1 MCGAVVYTIGF
12 ESEAG
17 KLQDDLKGVFRKMLG
32 HTKRIDASMTL
43 GDSVEA
49 LDQLRELEAYLE
61 RGLAVLSR
69 HLSADS

>member
-1 MCGAVVYTIGF
+1 MSAAVVRTVGL

-17 KLQDDLKGVFRKMLG
+17 RLQNELKGVFRKMLS

-49 LDQLRELEAYLE
+49 LGQLRELEAYLE

-69 HLSADS
+69 PLSADW